1 MIKSLEIE
9 NFRSIYKDKVT
20 FEPLTVLI
28 GANGSGKSNLVKAIE
43 LISDIPRVGLQ
54 FSLSRQGG
62 REGIVPKKVLL
73 KDIGKTETKIK
84 YSKSLMPPDKLHE
97 RPEGILVDH
106 DFSFSIK
113 SSGRIQVNKDVIKF
127 HDVLFVSEVLRRK
140 EKDGAIPDDH
150 YCSPTKE
157 SHFTMINKKKSMDF
171 ESNPKIDPENIN
183 YFLTWLGLGHFIG
196 KMTSPRELK
205 EFLKSSLRRRQQF
218 SSRSTKKGRAAS
230 DELMTEIGV
239 DTICDSAAQFLVFM
253 SSLRDIRRYDLLLN
267 ELRREQ
273 SPSDKEELS
282 KAGDNMPSAL
292 KNLEMDERVFERLK
306 SSFSIIAP
314 HIVDIGMDSLKT
326 GKEFVEFV
334 EENGFRK
341 VESWHSSDGSLRA
354 LAILAALECADVD
367 DVIIIEEPEQNLHPW
382 AVRTLIDHIREV
394 MEEKSIQVILTT
406 HSEQVLERVN
416 PKEVRI
422 ATRSSETGTQFRRI
436 DQLISDDDLSM
447 GDIGRMWVKGLLG
460 GVPSA

>member
-9 NFRSIYKDKVT
+9 NFRSIYNEKVT
-20 FEPLTVLI
+20 FEPLTVLV

-43 LISDIPRVGLQ
+43 LISEIPRVGLQ

-73 KDIGKTETKIK
+73 KDIGKTQTNIK
-84 YSKSLMPPDKLHE
+84 YTKSLMPPDGVQE
-97 RPEGILVDH
+97 RPEGILVEH

-113 SSGRIQVNKDVIKF
+113 SSGRIQVNKDVMKF
-127 HDVLFVSEVLRRK
+127 YDVLFIAEALRRN
-140 EKDGAIPDDH
+140 EDQGQIPDDH
-150 YCSPTKE
+150 CCSPNKDSSVTI
-157 SHFTMINKKKSMDF
+157 INKRNSMDF
-171 ESNPKIDPENIN
+171 DAVPKIDSENIE
-183 YFLTWLGLGHFIG
+183 YYLMWLGLGHFVG
-196 KMTSPRELK
+196 KMSSPRDLK
-205 EFLKSSLRRRQQF
+205 NFLKDSLRRRRQF
-218 SSRSTKKGRAAS
+218 SSSTTPRGRAAS
-230 DELMTEIGV
+230 DELLTEPDV
-239 DTICDSAAQFLVFM
+239 VTICDTAAQFLVFM
-253 SSLRDIRRYDLLLN
+253 SSLKDIRRYDLLLN

-292 KNLEMDERVFERLK
+292 KNLELDKRAFARLK
-306 SSFSIIAP
+306 SSFNIIAP
-314 HIVDIGMDSLKT
+314 HIVDVRMDSLKT

-334 EENGFRK
+334 EENSLRR

-354 LAILAALECADVD
+354 LAILAALECAEIG

-416 PKEVRI
+416 PNEVRI
-422 ATRSSETGTQFRRI
+422 ATRDVVCGTKFKRI
-436 DQLISDDDLSM
+436 DQLVDDDDLSM
-447 GDIGRMWVKGLLG
+447 GDVGRMWVKGLLG

>member
-9 NFRSIYKDKVT
+9 NFRSIYKEKVT
-20 FEPLTVLI
+20 FEPLTVLV

-54 FSLSRQGG
+54 FSLGRQGG

-73 KDIGKTETKIK
+73 KDIGKTETSIK
-84 YSKSLMPPDKLHE
+84 YTKSLMPPDEVKE
-97 RPEGILVDH
+97 RPEGILVEH

-113 SSGRIQVNKDVIKF
+113 SSGRIQVNKDIIIF
-127 HDVLFVSEVLRRK
+127 HDVLFISEVLNRDD
-140 EKDGAIPDDH
+140 KDGPIPFDH
-150 YCSPTKE
+150 CCSPEK
-157 SHFTMINKKKSMDF
+157 SSSFTMMNKRNSMDF
-171 ESNPKIDPENIN
+171 ESNPKIDSKNIE

-196 KMTSPRELK
+196 KMSSPRELK
-205 EFLKSSLRRRQQF
+205 DFLKSSLKRRRQF
-218 SSRSTKKGRAAS
+218 SSKPVSKGRASS
-230 DELMTEIGV
+230 DELITEYDTV
-239 DTICDSAAQFLVFM
+239 TICDSSAQFLVFM
-253 SSLRDIRRYDLLLN
+253 SSLKDIRRYDLLLN

-273 SPSDKEELS
+273 APSDKEELS

-292 KNLEMDERVFERLK
+292 KSLEMNEKSFTRLK

-314 HIVDIGMDSLKT
+314 HIVGIGMDSLKT
-326 GKEFVEFV
+326 GKEFIEFV
-334 EENGFRK
+334 EDNSLRK

-354 LAILAALECADVD
+354 LAILAALECAEIG

-382 AVRTLIDHIREV
+382 AVRTLIDHVREV

-416 PKEVRI
+416 PKEVRV
-422 ATRSSETGTQFRRI
+422 ATRDVEAGTQFRRI
-436 DQLISDDDLSM
+436 NQLIDDDGLSM